1 MWLKAKWRPG
11 EDISFGATVTIC
23 TQAKVKFISFGL
35 LDRVR
40 ICLRSTSGSCRRT
53 AWRELVPAMA
63 DG

>member
-1 MWLKAKWRPG
+1 MWLKAKWWPG

-40 ICLRSTSGSCRRT
+40 RT